1 MFYHLKT
8 GLVLI
13 AAFLTGPSLCTPS
26 PHNAIVRDVCVIGG
40 GSAGTYT
47 AINLRLQGQS
57 VVVIEK
63 QGQLGG
69 HTQTYTDP
77 TTGGHDDIGVVYW
90 HNLTVVT
97 DYFAHFGI
105 PLAAVA
111 AAYAPG
117 VVVENVDLRTG
128 KSVPGFDFS
137 TFTAA
142 DLYAYTAQLEK
153 YPYLNAGFDLPDPVP
168 SDLLL
173 PFGEFIHKYNL
184 STGIVQTIFEFNQGA
199 GDILRQPTLYMI
211 KLFGLDNINSLVTAF
226 LTTAQGDNSLLYEAA
241 LRELGSDAL
250 LNSTVVS
257 TDRSSNP
264 DHASIVVSTPSGL
277 KHIKAKT
284 VVLAIPPKLDNLE
297 GWDLSR
303 DEMALFG
310 QFQNTA
316 YYTGLLNNTGISANA
331 TFNNVAPTAPYNL
344 PRQPV
349 IYQISQS
356 TIPGLFDV
364 KYGAQNHQSD
374 AQVKANIFAALE
386 RLEDAGLINGTSLA
400 PNFVDYSSHTPF
412 LLTVPTAAIEDGFY
426 RKLYGLQG
434 QMKTFYTGAAWQTE
448 DSSLIWRFT
457 KALLPAIVKAT
468 TASGT

>member
-1 MFYHLKT
+1 MAAHLT
-8 GLVLI
+8 GL
-13 AAFLTGPSLCTPS
+13 TLCTRTIDPRQSS
-26 PHNAIVRDVCVIGG
+26 PIATIVRDVCIVGG

-47 AINLRLQGQS
+47 AINLREQGQS

-77 TTGGHDDIGVVYW
+77 HTGGHDEIGVIYW
-90 HNLTVVT
+90 HNLTLVT

-105 PLAAVA
+105 ALAAVA
-111 AAYAPG
+111 AADAPS
-117 VVVENVDLRTG
+117 VVTENVDFRTG
-128 KSVPGFDFS
+128 TPVPGLVFS
-137 TFTAA
+137 NFTANM
-142 DLYAYTAQLEK
+142 DAYRAQLEK
-153 YPYLNAGFDLPDPVP
+153 YPYLNAGFGLPDPVP

-173 PFGEFIHKYNL
+173 PFGEFIQKYNL
-184 STGIVQTIFEFNQGA
+184 STAIVQTIFEFNQGA
-199 GDILRQPTLYMI
+199 GDILQQPTLYMI
-211 KLFGLDNINSLVTAF
+211 KLFGLDTIKSLKTAF

-241 LRELGSDAL
+241 FHELGSDAL

-264 DHASIVVSTPSGL
+264 KYASIVVSTPSGL
-277 KHIKAKT
+277 KQIKAKT

-303 DEMALFG
+303 DELALFG

-316 YYTGLLNNTGISANA
+316 YYTGLLNNTGISGNI
-331 TFNNVAPTAPYNL
+331 TFNNVVPDAPYKL
-344 PRQPV
+344 PPQPV
-349 IYQISQS
+349 IYAISQS
-356 TIPGLFDV
+356 TISGLFDV
-364 KYGAQNHQSD
+364 KYGAESQQSS
-374 AQVKANIFAALE
+374 AQVQSNIFAALE
-386 RLEDAGLINGTSLA
+386 RLKDAGLINGTSLV

-412 LLTVPTAAIEDGFY
+412 LLTVSTAAIRDGFY
-426 RKLYGLQG
+426 GKLYGLQG

-457 KALLPAIVKAT
+457 KALLPAIVNAT